1 MSNAESYDGFII
13 DGAQY
18 AKWSRSI
25 FEEMRNGG
33 VTCVNVTLVYWE
45 SARETLSEIGK
56 WNRLFEQNGDLIMQ
70 ARTADAVSYTHL
82 TLPTKA

>member
-1 MSNAESYDGFII
+1 MPGAKAYDGFII

-18 AKWSRSI
+18 AKWDRAI

-45 SARETLSEIGK
+45 SARETLSEVGK
-56 WNRLFEQNGDLIMQ
+56 WNRLFEQNGDCLLYTSD
-70 ARTADAVSYTHL
+70 AADE
-82 TLPTKA
+82 